1 MAQSDFSGI
10 PIPGPESVKRS
21 VPDFMNSLRG
31 PPVKRFIRKV
41 IKTLP
46 DHQVDTKFGPHHC
59 MLTIGNL
66 IICFQP
72 YCSREDSCVLIRIN
86 EVPQLKLD
94 GENALHYMKRIFT
107 IVINLVK
114 KNEPK
119 YQIELYTLQKETL
132 AEFLLS
138 IPPFVSAEW
147 NYADGGKISV
157 VVQHDGWNSVAII
170 TNGNINT
177 KASLTAQRMDPALLH
192 QLDMVIAPDIHNYRD
207 YEMIMTLHAK
217 PNGYV
222 GYTSYLIYPQDRRV
236 ISLST
241 PVLASKFCLK
251 TAQKESVKK
260 FIKGGSEFG
269 SEFGSE
275 LGPEAPLMIIKT
287 HGTPFDGVI
296 GERIDIRGDMAD
308 TRGDMAYT
316 RGDTIDIRFGS
327 EKLTVPTNLTDTLQN
342 IFDEVFRFPA
352 PEMSIRRF

>member
-1 MAQSDFSGI
+1 
-10 PIPGPESVKRS
+10 
-21 VPDFMNSLRG
+21 
-31 PPVKRFIRKV
+31 
-41 IKTLP
+41 
-46 DHQVDTKFGPHHC
+46 
-59 MLTIGNL
+59 
-66 IICFQP
+66 
-72 YCSREDSCVLIRIN
+72 
-86 EVPQLKLD
+86 
-94 GENALHYMKRIFT
+94 MKRIFT
-107 IVINLVK
+107 IVINQVK

-119 YQIELYTLQKETL
+119 YQMELYKLQIDTL

-207 YEMIMTLHAK
+207 FEMIMTLYAK

-275 LGPEAPLMIIKT
+275 LGPEAQLMVIKT

-308 TRGDMAYT
+308 TRGDMADIS
-316 RGDTIDIRFGS
+316 GDIIDIRFGS
-327 EKLTVPTNLTDTLQN
+327 ETLTVPTNLTHTLKN

>member
-10 PIPGPESVKRS
+10 PIPGPASVTRS
-21 VPDFMNSLRG
+21 VPDFMKSLRG

-41 IKTLP
+41 KKTLP
-46 DHQVDTKFGPHHC
+46 DHQVDTNVGPHHC

-86 EVPQLKLD
+86 EVPQLMLD
-94 GENALHYMKRIFT
+94 GENVIHYMKRIFT
-107 IVINLVK
+107 IVINQVR

-119 YQIELYTLQKETL
+119 YQMELYKLQIETL
-132 AEFLLS
+132 AVFLQS

-147 NYADGGKISV
+147 NYVDGGKISV

-170 TNGNINT
+170 SNGITDT

-192 QLDMVIAPDIHNYRD
+192 QLDMVIAPDVHNYRD
-207 YEMIMTLHAK
+207 YQMIMTLHAK

-222 GYTSYLIYPQDRRV
+222 GYTTYPQDRRV

-241 PVLASKFCLK
+241 PVLASKFCMK
-251 TAQKESVKK
+251 SAQTESVKK
-260 FIKGGSEFG
+260 FIKAGS
-269 SEFGSE
+269 
-275 LGPEAPLMIIKT
+275 EAPLMVIKT

-308 TRGDMAYT
+308 TCGEMADT
-316 RGDTIDIRFGS
+316 CGDTIDIRFGN
-327 EKLTVPTNLTDTLQN
+327 ETLTVPTNLTDTLKN
-342 IFDEVFRFPA
+342 IFDEVFRVPV
-352 PEMSIRRF
+352 PGMSIRRF